1 MQSMLDIKRR
11 IKSVQN
17 TQKITKVMKM
27 VAAAKL
33 KKAQQRAEGTK
44 PFFEKTRTI
53 FQDVVKA
60 TNELSH
66 PLLISR
72 GGEQSGYIVLTSDQ
86 GFAGSYNARMINKVV
101 NHIEDKAAT
110 SLITIGRKG
119 RDYFK
124 RRDYHLISEYL
135 KMEDYPDFI
144 TAQKITAEVIQ
155 FYEAEVFDRVYLCY
169 MCFQSALT
177 QIPTIIPLLPIEPE
191 ESTPE
196 ERSVEYIYEPSAGE
210 VLDWIV
216 PKYMENIIYSALLEA
231 KASEFGARMI
241 AMDSATDNAEEMI
254 EKLTLS
260 YNQARQAAI
269 TTEISEVISG
279 AEALK

>member
-33 KKAQQRAEGTK
+33 KKAQLRAEGTK

-53 FQDVVKA
+53 FQHVVEA
-60 TNELSH
+60 ANDLSH
-66 PLLISR
+66 PLLINR
-72 GGEQSGYIVLTSDQ
+72 GGDKIGYIVLTSDQ
-86 GFAGSYNARMINKVV
+86 GFAGSYNARLITQVGQ
-101 NHIEDKAAT
+101 HIEDKETT

-124 RRDYHLISEYL
+124 RRNYNLISEYL
-135 KMEDYPDFI
+135 KMEDYPNFI
-144 TAQKITAEVIQ
+144 TAQKITEEVIQ

-191 ESTPE
+191 KR
-196 ERSVEYIYEPSAGE
+196 EREGRPVEYIYEPSAGE

-241 AMDSATDNAEEMI
+241 AMDSATENAEEMI

-269 TTEISEVISG
+269 TTEITEVISG